1 VIRILAF
8 DEPTNVVEWF
18 THGAARAGRG
28 QIPDQLWLTVWHSA
42 VALAVV
48 VLVAVP
54 LGAVLAHHRRGELLA
69 SFLVSIG
76 RAVPTVTVVGVAVI
90 VSLRNGYGF
99 EPWPIIVALVLLG
112 LPPAFA
118 NTYAAVRSV
127 DPGPVEAARA
137 MGSTHRQVL
146 LRVEVPLALP
156 VVLAGVRTAAV
167 QIVATEPLGAFF
179 GGEGLGA
186 YLRQGLATRDAYQ
199 VQAGAVLVAGVAI
212 AAELALVVATRLL
225 VPRGIRAA
233 APNRRARRSGPT
245 AGPIPG
251 TMPEPVAPLAG
262 STHP

>member
-1 VIRILAF
+1 MRGLLGI
-8 DEPTNVVEWF
+8 DEPTNVLEWF
-18 THGAARAGRG
+18 THRAARADYGR
-28 QIPDQLWLTVWHSA
+28 IPDELWLTLWHSA

-48 VLVAVP
+48 VVVAVP

-76 RAVPTVTVVGVAVI
+76 RAVPTITVVGVAVI
-90 VSLRNGYGF
+90 VSLRNGFGF

-127 DPGPVEAARA
+127 DAGPVEAARA

-146 LRVEVPLALP
+146 LRVELPLALP

-186 YLRQGLATRDAYQ
+186 YLRQGLASRDAYQ
-199 VQAGAVLVAGVAI
+199 VQAGALLVAGVAI
-212 AAELALVVATRLL
+212 SVEVALVLAARVV
-225 VPRGIRAA
+225 VPAGIRKAG
-233 APNRRARRSGPT
+233 PGHRSRRPDVMLA
-245 AGPIPG
+245 PIPG
-251 TMPEPVAPLAG
+251 TMPEPTNP
-262 STHP
+262 SS